1 MVSTNLRTPEFYT
14 MKKSFD
20 DADILN
26 WLDKKNETELD
37 ELDFGVVR
45 MTHDNIV
52 VAYNTTESK
61 ISGYDKSYTIGKHF
75 FTQIAPCTNNFMVAE
90 KYKENQIDETLP
102 YIFTHI
108 IQPTKVIIRLLKNQ
122 SKYQYLL
129 VQLA

>member
-1 MVSTNLRTPEFYT
+1 MVNTNLSTPKFYT

-45 MTHDNIV
+45 MTHNNIV
-52 VAYNTTESK
+52 VAYNTAESK
-61 ISGYDKSYTIGKHF
+61 ISGLDKSSTIGKNF
-75 FTQIAPCTNNFMVAE
+75 FIQIAPCTNNFMVAE
-90 KYKENQIDETLP
+90 KYKENEVDETLP

-108 IQPTKVIIRLLKNQ
+108 VQPTKVFIRLLKNQ
-122 SKYQYLL
+122 VKYQYLL